1 MKTGGSLTATAVRQ
15 RGRHAAFEKV
25 HHFFSLANFLDLDFD
40 FGVVVADK
48 VNQRIAFVVIIYFG
62 LAES

>member
-25 HHFFSLANFLDLDFD
+25 HHFFSLANFLDLDF
-40 FGVVVADK
+40 GVVVADK